1 MEVTLFITLFIVAS
15 LLVGVLV
22 GRKWAVLIPALFFLV
37 LYPLS
42 RTEVANAPDTSVL
55 IAFAGAIGCGICV
68 LLGVAVRHL
77 TDRLRLR

>member
-1 MEVTLFITLFIVAS
+1 MEVALFAIAS

-42 RTEVANAPDTSVL
+42 RTQVSNAPDTSVL
-55 IAFAGAIGCGICV
+55 IAFAVAIGCGICV
-68 LLGVAVRHL
+68 LLGLTVRRL
-77 TDRLRLR
+77 TDRLRSPRAD

>member
-1 MEVTLFITLFIVAS
+1 MEIALFAVAS

-22 GRKWAVLIPALFFLV
+22 GRMSAVLIPALFFLV

-42 RTEVANAPDTSVL
+42 RTELADAPDTSVL

-68 LLGVAVRHL
+68 FLGVAVRRL
-77 TDRLRLR
+77 TNRVRSSKAD